1 MSPQGILK
9 LLVEEEVTLTAGV
22 PTIWQGLLPL
32 LDGVELPKLR
42 RIPCGGSAV
51 PRALSEAFR
60 EKLGKPI
67 LQAWGMTET
76 SPVAT
81 AAPPGPVRRVAGGG
95 EGEALGEARSAANT
109 HCQRLPAC
117 RRCSA
122 RCFRIR
128 LSLS

>member
-1 MSPQGILK
+1 V
-9 LLVEEEVTLTAGV
+9 VEEEVTLTAGV
-22 PTIWQGLLPL
+22 PTIWQGLLAW

-51 PRALSEAFR
+51 PRALSDAFR

-81 AAPPGPVRRVAGGG
+81 AAHVPARYDELPEEEKAKLWARQGARRTLTVRDCQLAAG
-95 EGEALGEARSAANT
+95 ARRAASSSA
-109 HCQRLPAC
+109 
-117 RRCSA
+117 
-122 RCFRIR
+122 
-128 LSLS
+128 